1 MKVLTLQE
9 LKERKRL
16 AAQEKLEKEQA
27 RKAAF
32 LLAREDSKK
41 SGSTSR
47 LKELLGRELWF
58 EEKVGPFFF
67 VFWGLFAHSPRCLCV
82 CVCWL
87 DEKTD

>member
-1 MKVLTLQE
+1 MKVLSVQE

-16 AAQEKLEKEQA
+16 AAQEKLKKEQA

-41 SGSTSR
+41 SGNTSR

-58 EEKVGPFFF
+58 EEKVGPSF
-67 VFWGLFAHSPRCLCV
+67 LFACV
-82 CVCWL
+82 VAF
-87 DEKTD
+87 